1 MWALHRV
8 ITHWLYYMYLLC
20 EITSSHQ
27 TLAILHV
34 LVMWDYNELS
44 HTGYIT
50 RTVMWDYTEL
60 SHTGYITCTCYVR
73 FTPSHH
79 TLAILHVLVMWG
91 LHRVITHW
99 LYYMYLLLCEI
110 YTESSHTGYITCI
123 CYVRLQRVITQWLYN
138 MYLLCEITPSY
149 HTLAILHVLV
159 MWDYIE
165 ASHTGYI
172 TCICY
177 VRLHRVITHWLY
189 FMYLLCEIYTELLHT
204 GYITCTCYV
213 RFTPSYHTLAILHV
227 LVM

>member
-99 LYYMYLLLCEI
+99 LYYMYLLCEI

-189 FMYLLCEIYTELLHT
+189 FMYLLCEIYTELSHT